1 MILVDDSDLF
11 LSGLRNMLEAADI
24 VVLGTASSA
33 QEAIELARRLQ
44 PEVVLM
50 DVQMPGQNGIEATR
64 VLKALFP
71 EMKIVMMTVSD
82 RDEHLF
88 DAIVAG
94 VSGYLLKNMSPEKFL
109 ETLTG
114 IERGESPLSPG
125 LAARIMAEFA
135 RRDRETAPR
144 NAGIESSLS
153 ERQQEILSLV
163 AQGWT
168 YKAIA
173 QTLNLTEAGIK
184 YHMGEITRRM
194 HLQNRSQA
202 IARANRLPPNLSAEK
217 QCP

>member
-1 MILVDDSDLF
+1 MRVILVDDSDLF
-11 LSGLRNMLEAADI
+11 LSGLRTMLEAADI
-24 VVLGTASSA
+24 SVLGTASSA

-64 VLKALFP
+64 AIKALFP

-94 VSGYLLKNMSPEKFL
+94 VSGYLLKNMPPEKFL

-114 IERGESPLSPG
+114 IERGVSPLSPG

-135 RRDRETAPR
+135 RRDREAAPR
-144 NAGIESSLS
+144 IAGIESSLS
-153 ERQQEILSLV
+153 ERQKEILSLV

-168 YKAIA
+168 YKSIA
-173 QTLNLTEAGIK
+173 QELNLTEAGVK
-184 YHMGEITRRM
+184 YHMGEITRRL
-194 HLQNRSQA
+194 HLENRSQA
-202 IARANRLPPNLSAEK
+202 IAYANQLFSNPPADDR
-217 QCP
+217 